1 MLKTGINVPAKH
13 IMIPFMLLLISIF
26 AAVVFVTLQIVSI
39 SNQIAEKQDV
49 LTSYN
54 DISEQLSKGSDIL
67 TDNIRLFVAT
77 AVPKYMDAY
86 FYELNVAKNREVAI
100 QSLGSLHDDSIA
112 STYIKE
118 ALNYSN
124 SLTYLEFHAM
134 HLIAEANNISVAK
147 YPKVA
152 KFILPQNERN
162 LSPAE
167 KNLIALKLVAGP
179 EYIKLKTHINDKIEA
194 AFTKVRK
201 DTKCDQKRLYKKQDK
216 LRMLE
221 FIFTG
226 VFMVGLLAFFFIL
239 QQFLIKPLLVAK
251 SYIAL
256 TKEVPNLNCFDEI
269 RFLVRTYNAQSK
281 RRTELEGKLWESACT
296 DALTGLPNR
305 MAMNQFTY
313 SEEYT
318 KYKSVVALMFDLNDL
333 KLANDTK
340 GHNAGDELLKKT
352 AQCILQIFGNKDKS
366 NCFRFGGDEYAAYL
380 LDTDE
385 KTVLKLIADFH
396 NLQKEYGIS
405 ISVGYAQGKCESIES
420 FNELYAKADDA
431 MYAKKFAL
439 KKIRGEKAP

>member
-167 KNLIALKLVAGP
+167 KNLIALK
-179 EYIKLKTHINDKIEA
+179 IH
-194 AFTKVRK
+194 KVK
-201 DTKCDQKRLYKKQDK
+201 D
-216 LRMLE
+216 
-221 FIFTG
+221 
-226 VFMVGLLAFFFIL
+226 
-239 QQFLIKPLLVAK
+239 P
-251 SYIAL
+251 
-256 TKEVPNLNCFDEI
+256 
-269 RFLVRTYNAQSK
+269 
-281 RRTELEGKLWESACT
+281 
-296 DALTGLPNR
+296 
-305 MAMNQFTY
+305 
-313 SEEYT
+313 
-318 KYKSVVALMFDLNDL
+318 
-333 KLANDTK
+333 
-340 GHNAGDELLKKT
+340 H
-352 AQCILQIFGNKDKS
+352 
-366 NCFRFGGDEYAAYL
+366 
-380 LDTDE
+380 
-385 KTVLKLIADFH
+385 
-396 NLQKEYGIS
+396 
-405 ISVGYAQGKCESIES
+405 
-420 FNELYAKADDA
+420 
-431 MYAKKFAL
+431 
-439 KKIRGEKAP
+439 